1 MADLYDLVEE
11 QRDEILESDRL
22 QAAAIIAIYALIW
35 SQAQASLS
43 RLNQQIQEAKARG
56 EKIDQ
61 AWMLQRDRLATIQ
74 AQVEATVTQYAQ
86 SQIYPIITNG
96 QVAAITM
103 AERHA
108 QTSILASLGATA
120 QQAAQLGIRV
130 TPLPIG
136 AMNAMV
142 GRLADG
148 SPLSRLLGELGPE
161 ASNAIKGVLLKG
173 VAQGYNPR
181 RVAREMRKSLGGNM
195 SRALRISRN
204 EQLRAYREASLEAYR
219 QNEQLVHGWLWIA
232 SLSPRTCPLCIAE
245 HGSFHPLTEPFA
257 SHISCRCS
265 PVPWTKS
272 FAELGI
278 EGVPDTGPPLPESG
292 ESWFARQSPQYQES
306 LLGPGKYEA
315 YRAGQIRLSDLV
327 GHRDDPN
334 WGPSRYVKSL
344 DSALAR

>member
-1 MADLYDLVEE
+1 MT
-11 QRDEILESDRL
+11 RS
-22 QAAAIIAIYALIW
+22 
-35 SQAQASLS
+35 
-43 RLNQQIQEAKARG
+43 
-56 EKIDQ
+56 
-61 AWMLQRDRLATIQ
+61 T
-74 AQVEATVTQYAQ
+74 ATVTQYAQ
-86 SQIYPIITNG
+86 SQIYPIITSG

-108 QTSILASLGATA
+108 QTSLIAALGT
-120 QQAAQLGIRV
+120 
-130 TPLPIG
+130 TPLQVAQAGVVISRLPVG

-148 SPLSRLLGELGPE
+148 SPLSRLLAELGPE

-181 RVAREMRKSLGGNM
+181 KVAREMRKSLGGNM

-219 QNEQLVHGWLWIA
+219 QNEGLVHGWLWIA

-245 HGSFHPLTEPFA
+245 HGSFHPLNEPFA

-278 EGVPDTGPPLPESG
+278 EGVPDTRPPLPESG

-315 YRAGQIRLSDLV
+315 YRAGQIQLSDLV
-327 GHRDDPN
+327 GRRNDPN

-344 DSALAR
+344 DAAIGR